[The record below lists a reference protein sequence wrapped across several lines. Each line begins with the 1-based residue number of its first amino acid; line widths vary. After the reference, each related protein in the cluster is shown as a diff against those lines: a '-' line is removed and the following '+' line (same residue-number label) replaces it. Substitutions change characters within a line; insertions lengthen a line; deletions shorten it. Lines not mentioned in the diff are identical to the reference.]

1 MGAYISETLTIIGK
15 DSSATGSYISERSK
29 DIKLLRHLVALHGEG
44 AIEYSKSNNW
54 VRIKGTII
62 NGISRDDV
70 KKYV

>member
-1 MGAYISETLTIIGK
+1 MGSYIPETLTIIGK
-15 DSSATGSYISERSK
+15 DAPSTGSYISERAR
-29 DIKLLRHLVALHGEG
+29 DIKLLRRLVDLHGDG

-70 KKYV
+70 NRYV